1 MPKHTDETKIQNTK
15 KVYGEKQFQYTNRLQ
30 LLPQGFINYH
40 KQNFVTFFD
49 MKENEFAGK
58 KVLDTGCG
66 PGKHAAVLALM
77 GCDVTAFDLSEL
89 NIQKGEE
96 IKSGLNLENI
106 NFATKNLMEP
116 LKTDETFDLVSA
128 HNWMQHSENPSRV
141 MTNLV
146 AATKVGGRLYFSLY
160 QGKTFRFLV
169 AQIAR
174 SILSFSDY
182 EICERLV
189 GSHFP
194 SGFTPFDNYLDIYLE
209 NIFDDFFVPYCHTTT
224 YELLIRDAAKLGCK
238 PITKIPSGD
247 NNYHIDNLAL
257 RIGFE
262 RTHKTDLKNLCLEFN
277 TPIDE
282 INNDYPATKDIK
294 ELADL
299 CIAKY
304 KNHVPDYERCSFCLG
319 LYKIRAE
326 CSSFNDEARRF
337 DALSFYLE
345 QSLDDTN
352 WPISALN
359 DKFQKTAENS
369 KPDLITPV
377 QVTKTHIDWCW

>member
-1 MPKHTDETKIQNTK
+1 MPKHSDDTTIQNTK
-15 KVYGEKQFQYTNRLQ
+15 KVYGEKQFQFTNRLG
-30 LLPQGFINYH
+30 LLPEGFINYH
-40 KQNFVTFFD
+40 KKNFITFFN
-49 MKENEFAGK
+49 MEEKEFVGK
-58 KVLDTGCG
+58 KLLDTGCG

-89 NIQKGEE
+89 NIQKAEE
-96 IKSGLNLENI
+96 IKSGLNLGNI
-106 NFATKNLMEP
+106 RFAARNLMEP
-116 LKTDETFDLVSA
+116 LKTDEAFDLVSA

-146 AATKVGGRLYFSLY
+146 AATKLGGRLYFSLY
-160 QGKTFRFLV
+160 QAKTFRFLI

-174 SILSFSDY
+174 SILSFGDY
-182 EICERLV
+182 EMCEKLV
-189 GSHFP
+189 GYHFP
-194 SGFTPFDNYLDIYLE
+194 SGFTPFNNYLDIYLE

-224 YELLIRDAAKLGCK
+224 YELIMRDAAKLGCTH
-238 PITKIPSGD
+238 ITKIPSEE

-277 TPIDE
+277 SPVDE

-299 CIAKY
+299 CIDKY
-304 KNHVPDYERCSFCLG
+304 KNKVTDFERCSFCLG

-326 CSSFNDEARRF
+326 CNSYPDEARRF

-352 WPISALN
+352 WSISASN
-359 DKFQKTAENS
+359 ERFQKTARNS
-369 KPDLITPV
+369 KPDLITPL
-377 QVTKTHIDWCW
+377 QVMETRIN